1 MMSRDGVRCSSWLSG
16 EAGGALNTG
25 AASAEPLGC
34 AGVIGKQARRLE
46 WRDGDHAG
54 DEGGEER
61 DQRTK
66 AVGYKFS
73 MHESP
78 GASRYS
84 FTLEMTLSLARM
96 RCCPRGWSSTWS

>member
-1 MMSRDGVRCSSWLSG
+1 MSRDGVRCSSWLSG

-25 AASAEPLGC
+25 AAGAEPLGF

-46 WRDGDHAG
+46 WRDGGHAG

-96 RCCPRGWSSTWS
+96 RCCPRG